1 MTDMILGKG
10 SARRPS
16 RAAGLTFSS
25 VVNGLAAGGNDAWT
39 VHFAAQ
45 KREAAGEDVIIL
57 TVGDPDFDTPSAISD
72 RAVESL
78 RSGKTHYVASGGIP
92 ALRRVIAETESRR
105 LGREILPQQVVMT
118 PGAQC
123 ALYAAMRCLVE
134 PGDEAIVFEP
144 AYVTFQGVVAA
155 TGADLVGLPLQQDQG
170 GFSLDLAGLEAA
182 ITPRTRVILMNF
194 PHNPSGA
201 MLSQEEWDGL
211 CQIAQTHDLWLIS
224 DEVYADICYQNAFI
238 SPLARQDMADR
249 CLVARSLS
257 KSHAMSGWRVGWLL
271 APEDLVVH
279 VRNLLN
285 SMLFGNPEF
294 IQEAAVTALTASI
307 PQVAEMKAA
316 YRRRRDLL
324 VQALGA
330 IPGLQVISPAAG
342 IFCLMDVRGCGL
354 DDLDFA
360 TRLLD
365 EEGVSVLP
373 CGSFGAQLTGF
384 VRLSLCQKEER
395 LSEACARI
403 GRFVENS
410 SGD

>member
-1 MTDMILGKG
+1 MISGMG
-10 SARRPS
+10 SARPRS
-16 RAAGLTFSS
+16 GAAGLTFSS

-57 TVGDPDFDTPSAISD
+57 TVGDPDFDTPSTIAES
-72 RAVESL
+72 AVESL

-92 ALRRVIAETESRR
+92 ELRKVIAETESRR
-105 LGREILPQQVVMT
+105 LGREIRPQQVVMT

-155 TGADLVGLPLQQDQG
+155 TGADLVGLPLKQNQD
-170 GFSLDLAGLEAA
+170 GFSLDLAALEAA
-182 ITPRTRVILMNF
+182 ITPRTRVILVNF

-201 MLSQEEWDGL
+201 MLSREDWDGL
-211 CQIAQTHDLWLIS
+211 CQVAQSHDLWLIS
-224 DEVYADICYQNAFI
+224 DEVYADICYEGEFN

-279 VRNLLN
+279 VQNLLN

-294 IQEAAVTALTASI
+294 IQEAAVTALTASV
-307 PQVAEMKAA
+307 PEVAEMKAA

-324 VQALGA
+324 VQGLSGIAALHL
-330 IPGLQVISPAAG
+330 IPPASG
-342 IFCLMDVRGCGL
+342 IFCLMDVRGCGIS
-354 DDLDFA
+354 DLEFA
-360 TRLLD
+360 TRLLE

-373 CGSFGAQLTGF
+373 CGSFGSQLTGY
-384 VRLSLCQKEER
+384 VRLSLCQNEER
-395 LSEACARI
+395 LSEACTRI
-403 GRFVENS
+403 ARFVA
-410 SGD
+410 GLTAA